1 MRPPTITI
9 NGRAR
14 TSRQKQQPRPHE
26 RPCRVCAR
34 AYPDVKRRKRGR
46 GDQSRTRERK
56 SSPERDDA
64 PSQDVGAM
72 IGDIVRTGN
81 NGGNEFDG
89 AADGVGYPGG
99 AAGGVRRAVAIV
111 FVGGGV
117 ERGDGRAALD
127 PGRHHAQRRCGGGA
141 PISVGDGD
149 GVAVVAAR
157 VRRRRGGT
165 GAGGSLAGTAVD
177 GMDAHLMDH
186 SFLAGYEPTLA
197 DFYAYARLRNQRKR
211 RPPPDKHHTPTDAA
225 AQELDWVLPAD
236 TLRKLRSQY
245 RAFSRWLLFI
255 ESLPYVEAC
264 TARAQEAA
272 SAAVSGW
279 DNVMRL
285 AKASG
290 SFDIG
295 LPGAEYDRVVTRF
308 PPEPSGY
315 LHIGHTKALL
325 LNDYFAKVYGGRLLL
340 RFDDTNP
347 SKEKQEYEESIL
359 ADCRALGVQPDRIE
373 WTSDYFA
380 VLLEWCER
388 FLRRGQ
394 AYVDRTP
401 VEQMR
406 EQRLQCIDSAYR
418 NQSVEENLRLWQA
431 MQSQERL
438 VAGPGDL
445 SHRRRG
451 RCHPR
456 RDDGSD
462 IRRHRAGARGA
473 PPHRPA
479 VSGVP
484 VVRLCLSDCGLAGG
498 RHPRAAHQRV
508 SGPRGTIPMGVRSGR
523 SALPDGVDVLAVEF
537 RAHGAEQAQTHLAGG
552 ARYVDGW
559 DDPRMPTVRG
569 VLRRGMQVDALR
581 AFILSQ
587 GPSRNI
593 TVQQWDK
600 IWTMNKRVIDPI
612 APRHTAIVRQ
622 GHWRLR
628 VRGVVHQDKEQQQHA
643 AGNSVVRHVDGT
655 AAVVRTVIRT
665 VPRHRKNPAC
675 GNKALLL
682 ADEVLLEPED
692 AASVAVE
699 EIVTLMDLGNVRVT
713 QVRADERCLEGEYL
727 PEHRDFKRTKKFTW
741 LAAVPDLVPVQ
752 LIHYGPLL
760 RKDKL
765 EDGDDIRDHA
775 IPNAESKT
783 VVSALADVNVR
794 LLSADTVIQFERR
807 GYYRC
812 DRAWVRPGTD
822 MEFVDVPDGHV
833 AQMPR

>member
-1 MRPPTITI
+1 MTVRPTIQLPSEGQLTASAI
-9 NGRAR
+9 LVALREAYGVPLRSSSSAVQWSAETAVPRWIQGDTTHSGDVAVARLLALEMSTATPSLRHVYGADEAERAQVDR
-14 TSRQKQQPRPHE
+14 WLGQLTAEFVAVAQAP
-26 RPCRVCAR
+26 
-34 AYPDVKRRKRGR
+34 
-46 GDQSRTRERK
+46 
-56 SSPERDDA
+56 A
-64 PSQDVGAM
+64 PSDAIEQL
-72 IGDIVRTGN
+72 VR
-81 NGGNEFDG
+81 
-89 AADGVGYPGG
+89 
-99 AAGGVRRAVAIV
+99 
-111 FVGGGV
+111 
-117 ERGDGRAALD
+117 
-127 PGRHHAQRRCGGGA
+127 Q
-141 PISVGDGD
+141 
-149 GVAVVAAR
+149 
-157 VRRRRGGT
+157 
-165 GAGGSLAGTAVD
+165 
-177 GMDAHLMDH
+177 MDAHLMDH
-186 SFLAGYEPTLA
+186 SFLVGYEPTLA
-197 DFYAYARLRNQRKR
+197 DVYAYARLRNQRKR
-211 RPPPDKHHTPTDAA
+211 KPPPDNHHTPTDAA

-236 TLRKLRSQY
+236 ALRKMRSQY

-272 SAAVSGW
+272 SAAISGW

-347 SKEKQEYEESIL
+347 SKEKQEFEESIL

-418 NQSVEENLRLWQA
+418 NQSVEENLRLWHA
-431 MQSQERL
+431 MQSGDAAAAGCCVRAKIDMQAKNASLRDPVIYRTAAVAAATSAETTTTTTTTSAATEPVPVAHHRTGRQYRVYPSYDFACPIVDSLEGVTHALRTSEYQDREAQYRWVCEAAGLRCPTVWTYSRLSFVHTVLSKRKLTWL
-438 VAGPGDL
+438 VA
-445 SHRRRG
+445 
-451 RCHPR
+451 
-456 RDDGSD
+456 
-462 IRRHRAGARGA
+462 
-473 PPHRPA
+473 
-479 VSGVP
+479 
-484 VVRLCLSDCGLAGG
+484 
-498 RHPRAAHQRV
+498 
-508 SGPRGTIPMGVRSGR
+508 
-523 SALPDGVDVLAVEF
+523 
-537 RAHGAEQAQTHLAGG
+537 HG
-552 ARYVDGW
+552 YVDGW

-612 APRHTAIVRQ
+612 APRHTAIVRH

-628 VRGVVHQDKEQQQHA
+628 VRGVVHQHKEQQQQQQQQHA
-643 AGNSVVRHVDGT
+643 TGNSVVRHVDGT

-812 DRAWVRPGTD
+812 DRAWIRPGTD

-833 AQMPR
+833 AQTPR

>member
-1 MRPPTITI
+1 MTVQPTIQLPSEGQLTASAI
-9 NGRAR
+9 LVALREAYGVPLRSSSSAVEWSAETAVPRWIQGDTTHSGDVAAARLLALEMATALPSLRHVYGADEAERAQVDR
-14 TSRQKQQPRPHE
+14 WLEQLSTGFVAVAQ
-26 RPCRVCAR
+26 
-34 AYPDVKRRKRGR
+34 
-46 GDQSRTRERK
+46 
-56 SSPERDDA
+56 A
-64 PSQDVGAM
+64 PSPSDA
-72 IGDIVRTGN
+72 IEKLVR
-81 NGGNEFDG
+81 
-89 AADGVGYPGG
+89 
-99 AAGGVRRAVAIV
+99 
-111 FVGGGV
+111 
-117 ERGDGRAALD
+117 
-127 PGRHHAQRRCGGGA
+127 Q
-141 PISVGDGD
+141 
-149 GVAVVAAR
+149 
-157 VRRRRGGT
+157 
-165 GAGGSLAGTAVD
+165 
-177 GMDAHLMDH
+177 MDAHLMDH

-431 MQSQERL
+431 MQSGDAAAAGCCVRAKIDMQAKNASLRDPVIYRTAAAAAVTPAETTAATSAAIEPVPVEHHRTGRQYRVYPSYDFACPIVDSLEGVTHALRTSEYQDREAQYRWVCEAAGLRCPTVWTYSRLSFVHTVLSKRKLTWL
-438 VAGPGDL
+438 VA
-445 SHRRRG
+445 
-451 RCHPR
+451 
-456 RDDGSD
+456 
-462 IRRHRAGARGA
+462 
-473 PPHRPA
+473 
-479 VSGVP
+479 
-484 VVRLCLSDCGLAGG
+484 
-498 RHPRAAHQRV
+498 
-508 SGPRGTIPMGVRSGR
+508 
-523 SALPDGVDVLAVEF
+523 
-537 RAHGAEQAQTHLAGG
+537 HG
-552 ARYVDGW
+552 YVDGW

-833 AQMPR
+833 AQTPR